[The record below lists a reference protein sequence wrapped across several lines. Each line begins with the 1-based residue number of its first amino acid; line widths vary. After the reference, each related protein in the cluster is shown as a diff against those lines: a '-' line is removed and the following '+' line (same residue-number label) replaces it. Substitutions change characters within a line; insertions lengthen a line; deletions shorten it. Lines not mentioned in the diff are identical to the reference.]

1 MQGHI
6 IVQVAD
12 FSEINKHVGLN
23 KGVYEGLILIYVGE
37 NQVLKEKNSE
47 DNNCVGPNK
56 GVQVKFYQNK

>member
-47 DNNCVGPNK
+47 K
-56 GVQVKFYQNK
+56 Y